1 MLLLLLLMLLLMPA
15 IRLTVFDTVRL
26 HGRHADHF
34 LPRAFPSF
42 RVAIRESVARSF
54 GARAR
59 PLCRG
64 RKKRTPDAKKS
75 RDVAVTRGGCGGRR
89 VSNGKLA

>member
-1 MLLLLLLMLLLMPA
+1 MLLLMPA

-26 HGRHADHF
+26 HGRHVDHF
-34 LPRAFPSF
+34 LPVAFPSF
-42 RVAIRESVARSF
+42 RVAIRECAAPSF

-59 PLCRG
+59 PLCRA
-64 RKKRTPDAKKS
+64 RKKRTPDAEKS
-75 RDVAVTRGGCGGRR
+75 RDAAVTRGGGCGGR